1 MTSFSSLDRWPF
13 LRPRTSSSR
22 LKACSQAFLLLV
34 GISSS
39 ALAALN
45 VQTFFIPFPEADF
58 QTSLK
63 AIDVTGTPVGNSMKT
78 IISMVVPTGGT
89 VVRYDQW
96 EDGYEADLNAPVQ
109 STTQIW
115 GDGNLS
121 NGVAPGYPSDIFPAG
136 ATVNLNN
143 NVSLPRAA
151 STLFFD
157 GRDRIGCTAAIAVTR
172 AGWGIAPGTVL
183 ASATEVYDTRRF
195 GTSYKIPIGITTGS
209 VQNFEY
215 SSLHIIASQDNTS
228 VQVDVD
234 GNGSVNEC

>member
-1 MTSFSSLDRWPF
+1 MY
-13 LRPRTSSSR
+13 
-22 LKACSQAFLLLV
+22 
-34 GISSS
+34 
-39 ALAALN
+39 
-45 VQTFFIPFPEADF
+45 
-58 QTSLK
+58 
-63 AIDVTGTPVGNSMKT
+63 T
-78 IISMVVPTGGT
+78 IILDKMNPPFYVYLLESTRGT
-89 VVRYDQW
+89 TYV
-96 EDGYEADLNAPVQ
+96 
-109 STTQIW
+109 
-115 GDGNLS
+115 
-121 NGVAPGYPSDIFPAG
+121 G